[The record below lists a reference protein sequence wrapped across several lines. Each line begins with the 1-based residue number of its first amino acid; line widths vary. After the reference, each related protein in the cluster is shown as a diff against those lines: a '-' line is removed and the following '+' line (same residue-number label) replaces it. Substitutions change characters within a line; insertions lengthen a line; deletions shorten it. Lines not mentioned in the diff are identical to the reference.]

1 MHQNS
6 NNSHVFTT
14 SSVHRLNSEKGNSDD
29 LVHGTLQCD
38 FSSFHKQT
46 EQMMNRN

>member
-6 NNSHVFTT
+6 NNSHISTT
-14 SSVHRLNSEKGNSDD
+14 SSVHRLNSEKGKWASDD

-38 FSSFHKQT
+38 FSSVNKQ
-46 EQMMNRN
+46 NKR